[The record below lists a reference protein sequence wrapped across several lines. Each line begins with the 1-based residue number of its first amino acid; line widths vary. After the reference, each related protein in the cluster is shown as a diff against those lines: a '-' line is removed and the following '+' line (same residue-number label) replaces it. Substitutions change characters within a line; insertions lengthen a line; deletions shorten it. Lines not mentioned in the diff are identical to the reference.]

1 MLVTSGRSDDGEG
14 KGDDAIAYLA
24 TVPLAGDGVSGVMWN
39 SDLISI
45 REGRALVFLS
55 FGSPV
60 IPMPDAEVQRL
71 TDAVLERIPADL

>member
-1 MLVTSGRSDDGEG
+1 MF
-14 KGDDAIAYLA
+14 LA
-24 TVPLAGDGVSGVMWN
+24 
-39 SDLISI
+39 
-45 REGRALVFLS
+45 

>member
-1 MLVTSGRSDDGEG
+1 MTRSP
-14 KGDDAIAYLA
+14 IW
-24 TVPLAGDGVSGVMWN
+24 PQFHSSGDGVSGVIWN

-71 TDAVLERIPADL
+71 TDAVLGGSPPTSEG